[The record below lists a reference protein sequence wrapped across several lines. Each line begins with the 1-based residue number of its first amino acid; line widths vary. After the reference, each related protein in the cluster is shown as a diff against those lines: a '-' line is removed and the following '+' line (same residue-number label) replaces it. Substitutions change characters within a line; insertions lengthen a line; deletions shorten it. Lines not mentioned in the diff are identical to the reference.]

1 MEHHQIRYVIEV
13 ANYLNFSKA
22 ATKLFVTQ
30 PTITQQIA
38 KLEKELSVKLF
49 ERKTRAVKLTIAGR
63 SFVKQAKKVII
74 ELEKLE
80 QLMQD
85 YSLLNLG
92 EIKIGILTNIIT
104 QNLVEHLPEFQSLY
118 PGINIKIIEV
128 AGSQDLLNLLK
139 AGSIDIAYL
148 LLSQSANYENQIIF
162 YPVKIGQVVIIA
174 AQCKQFS
181 GARSIQLAE
190 LVDEVFILPPNSHS
204 IYDDIYITCRKIGFE
219 PKVICECGQI
229 NTVFNLVAKGF
240 GLAFISSQLADNEL
254 PGNIKIVN
262 FEPAIERTLAMA
274 ILEEKNQIPII
285 KAFREFILNVIA
297 SKAQN
302 AL

>member
-162 YPVKIGQVVIIA
+162 YPVKIGKVVIIA
-174 AQCKQFS
+174 AQYKKIS

-229 NTVFNLVAKGF
+229 STVFNLVAKGF
-240 GLAFISSQLADNEL
+240 GLAFISSQLAESEL
-254 PGNIKIVN
+254 PDNIKIVN
-262 FEPAIERTLAMA
+262 FEPVIERTLAMA

-285 KAFREFILNVIA
+285 KAFREFILNVMA

-302 AL
+302 GL